1 MAAIDMNKKYT
12 ADEFFEIIP
21 ETNEKYELIDGEIVM
36 QAAPSTVHQRMVGGL
51 YSEFRNFIKSK
62 GGKCEPFISPYDVKL
77 DDSNCLQPDLLVV
90 CDPNKIDDKR
100 CNGAP
105 DFVVEVVSG
114 DRSLDFNKKLELYK
128 SFGVK
133 EYWIADPREERTVTY
148 VFDNGRVTDVSIY
161 PFDAAVP
168 VNIFGGALK
177 ITINDLL

>member
-1 MAAIDMNKKYT
+1 MAAIDMDRKYT

-36 QAAPSTVHQRMVGGL
+36 QAAPSTIHQRLIGKFFIKF
-51 YSEFRNFIKSK
+51 SNFISTNK
-62 GGKCEPFISPYDVKL
+62 GKCEPFISPYDVKL
-77 DDSNCLQPDLLVV
+77 DDSNCLQPDFLVV

-105 DFVVEVVSG
+105 DFVAEVVSG
-114 DRSLDFNKKLELYK
+114 DRSLDFNKKLGLYK

-133 EYWIADPREERTVTY
+133 EYWIVDPREERTVTY
-148 VFDNGRVTDVSIY
+148 VFDNGKVTDVSIY

-168 VNIFGGALK
+168 VNIFGGALQ
-177 ITINDLL
+177 ITIDDLL